1 MGTIEGLLLTF
12 AINAL
17 WQVAV
22 VVILGLLMDRLLRRG
37 PARHRHAFW
46 LGVVAV
52 SIVLPLASLGK
63 PGRSGFPQP
72 GTAETPGVLPRNEA
86 GWLDWIPNGGSRPTP
101 VSSSAGAV
109 IALIYGLASTLH
121 GLRLGRSW
129 LRANR
134 LARTACPLEVPAH
147 LAPAVERCREAFG
160 DRRVHLLSS
169 PEVGVPVTVGALR
182 PMVLLPCSFCDSAS
196 PDETLAALGHELAHV
211 RRRDYAVNLLCEL
224 LLLPV
229 AFHPAVRVVR
239 RRLAESREMAC
250 DEAALEIVS
259 GPRAYARSLLSL
271 AATAAG
277 LPRPSTTLG
286 VLDAHTLEV
295 RMKRILDVGPRMAAP
310 RARASLGAALLL
322 LAGIAAA
329 ASAWSVQAVANGSAV
344 EGLGPFV
351 GSWSGDWPGLDE
363 EQGEA
368 KRIRALDLEVRTDG
382 QILTTW
388 YHYKRNPDGPT
399 LVDKQIRPATSFEVS
414 GRTLTFT
421 IRVEDFKAQ
430 EDRPPVRAELKAAIE
445 LQSAGEAVFRVVSH
459 SYFAAAKERGE
470 PVPPPPPPIAM
481 KRVS

>member
-1 MGTIEGLLLTF
+1 MGTIENLALTF
-12 AINAL
+12 VLNAL
-17 WQVAV
+17 WQVAAAV
-22 VVILGLLMDRLLRRG
+22 VLGLLADRLLRRG

-52 SIVLPLASLGK
+52 SVVLPLASVWEPRRVEAPRPLA
-63 PGRSGFPQP
+63 
-72 GTAETPGVLPRNEA
+72 GTAPRATASGNDA
-86 GWLDWIPNGGSRPTP
+86 GWLDWIPNGSGRQTS
-101 VSSSAGAV
+101 VSTSAGFTVAF
-109 IALIYGLASTLH
+109 LYGLSLIFH

-129 LRANR
+129 LEAER
-134 LARTACPLEVPAH
+134 LARGGRPLDVPDR
-147 LAPAVERCREAFG
+147 LAPALARCRATFG
-160 DRRVHLLSS
+160 AGSVPILGSC
-169 PEVGVPVTVGALR
+169 EIGGPVTVGALR
-182 PMVLLPCSFCDSAS
+182 PVILLPGSFCDSAS
-196 PDETLAALGHELAHV
+196 PEETVAALGHEFAHV
-211 RRRDYAVNLLCEL
+211 RRRDYAVNLLCEV

-229 AFHPAVRVVR
+229 AFHPAVRIVR
-239 RRLAESREMAC
+239 RRLAEAREMAC

-295 RMKRILDVGPRMAAP
+295 RMKRILDVGPRMATP

-329 ASAWSVQAVANGSAV
+329 ASAFSVQAVATESPAK
-344 EGLGPFV
+344 GLGPFV
-351 GSWSGDWPGLDE
+351 GTWSGDWLEE

-368 KRIRALDLEVRTDG
+368 KRIRALDLEVRPDG
-382 QILTTW
+382 QILTTF
-388 YHYKRNPDGPT
+388 YHYKKNPDGPT

-421 IRVEDFKAQ
+421 IRLDDFKAQ
-430 EDRPPVRAELKAAIE
+430 KDSPPIRAELKTSIE
-445 LQSAGEAVFRVVSH
+445 LQSAGEALFRVLSH